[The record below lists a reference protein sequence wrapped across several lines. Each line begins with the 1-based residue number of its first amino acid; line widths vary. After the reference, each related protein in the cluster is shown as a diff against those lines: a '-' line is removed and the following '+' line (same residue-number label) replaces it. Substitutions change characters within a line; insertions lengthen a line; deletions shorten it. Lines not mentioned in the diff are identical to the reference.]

1 MFYSKVSSGYL
12 RQDSQSSNSF
22 GKIQNFGFP
31 EFSEEKIKC
40 FIREKFHYFV
50 FKYILYILYISYI
63 YILTYI
69 LHILNKKYNYIVR
82 KYQGTWDCSQKKLEQ
97 SM

>member
-22 GKIQNFGFP
+22 GKILNFGFP

-40 FIREKFHYFV
+40 FIREKFHISFSNI
-50 FKYILYILYISYI
+50 FYIFYIFHI

-82 KYQGTWDCSQKKLEQ
+82 KYQGTWDRSQKKLEQ